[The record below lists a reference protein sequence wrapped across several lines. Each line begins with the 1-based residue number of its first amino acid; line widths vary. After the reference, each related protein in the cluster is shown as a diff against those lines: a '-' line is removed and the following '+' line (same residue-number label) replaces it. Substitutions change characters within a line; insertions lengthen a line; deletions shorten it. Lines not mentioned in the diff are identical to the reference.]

1 MRSFAM
7 KHGPT
12 YLLTAVLACS
22 AVILGQSAN
31 KPADQSKTESE
42 TAETVSILDHVW
54 LDAAH
59 NRDTGTMAWLFADDF
74 VEVHA
79 GGEAVDKATQID
91 QIRDPKSQVLELHPD
106 DIQVRYVSPDV
117 AILTDTT
124 TIKGHSGGVAYGG
137 TYRTMRVFVK
147 EKGRWRAAGAGI
159 TKITQ

>member
-1 MRSFAM
+1 M
-7 KHGPT
+7 KHAQMI
-12 YLLTAVLACS
+12 LLAAVLVCS
-22 AVILGQSAN
+22 VSALGQS
-31 KPADQSKTESE
+31 PAEAADTSKTEKE
-42 TAETVSILDHVW
+42 TAETVSVLDHVW

-74 VEVHA
+74 VEVHP
-79 GGEAVDKATQID
+79 GGEVVDKATQIG
-91 QIRDPKSQVLELHPD
+91 QIRDPKMEVLELHPD

-159 TKITQ
+159 TKITE

>member
-1 MRSFAM
+1 M
-7 KHGPT
+7 K
-12 YLLTAVLACS
+12 YASICFLTAVLACS
-22 AVILGQSAN
+22 AVALAQSAN
-31 KPADQSKTESE
+31 TPPADQSETESE

-74 VEVHA
+74 VEVHP
-79 GGEAVDKATQID
+79 GGEVVDKAMQID
-91 QIRDPKSQVLELHPD
+91 QIRDPKMDVLELHPD
-106 DIQVRYVSPDV
+106 DIQVHYVSSDV

-147 EKGRWRAAGAGI
+147 EEGRWRAAGAGI
-159 TKITQ
+159 TKITE